1 MIREIL
7 RYQLPDGKQPFTE
20 WLYSFTDKKVRSR
33 IRARLDRVMIGNFGD
48 TKLVD
53 TGIWEMRFH
62 FGPGH
67 RIYFGID
74 GNVLVI
80 LLCGGDKSTQDSDI
94 KRAREYWA
102 DYLRR
107 K

>member
-7 RYQLPDGKQPFTE
+7 HYQLPDGRQPFAE
-20 WLYSFTDKKVRSR
+20 GLHAFTDKR
-33 IRARLDRVMIGNFGD
+33 IEARVLARLERICTGNFGD

-53 TGIWEMRFH
+53 TGVWELRMH
-62 FGPGH
+62 FGPGY
-67 RIYFGID
+67 RIYFGLD
-74 GNVLVI
+74 GNTFVI

-102 DYLRR
+102 DYMRR